1 MSTTVILIGL
11 FIISL
16 VLSAFFSGSETGFVS
31 CNRLR
36 VRQLAEKGDDINA
49 KRLLLYLN
57 RPDNMLAVVLLGN
70 NLVLMLGMI
79 AITQLVGGIWA
90 TIIAM
95 PTILLFGEIIPKSV
109 FRTHPT
115 RLSLFILPAIR
126 FFESLFIPMVLPLNW
141 FSRHFLTAASNE
153 DKDSI
158 RNLMRSTDDMRTLVD
173 ESADRGTIE
182 PEEQEMIHS
191 VMDLQTKQANE
202 VMVPRIDIN
211 ALPDF
216 ATRAELIRMF
226 KESGHTRIPI
236 YHETID
242 EITGVINA
250 FDVLRDENPAEPDI
264 RRFVREILHVP
275 DTMKLDDV
283 LQAFRNSRQSMA
295 VVTDEYGGTD
305 GLIAIEDVL
314 EQIFGDIHDE
324 YDKDEPSIRKVG
336 PNDYVIKTRV
346 SLDDASE
353 FIGLPIEDDEV
364 ETIGGWLMRQAARI
378 PQKGEVIVQSGFR
391 ITVLDGGPNF
401 VSVIRLEILQGASQ
415 SDGETKK
422 G

>member
-1 MSTTVILIGL
+1 MSATVILIGL
-11 FIISL
+11 FFVSVI
-16 VLSAFFSGSETGFVS
+16 LSAFFSGSETGFVS

-36 VRQLAEKGDDINA
+36 VRQLAEKEEDINA

-79 AITQLVGGIWA
+79 AITQLAGGIWA
-90 TIIAM
+90 TIIAT
-95 PTILLFGEIIPKSV
+95 PTILIFGEIVPKSV

-115 RLSLFILPAIR
+115 RLSLFFLPLIR
-126 FFESLFIPMVLPLNW
+126 FFEALFIPMVLPLNW
-141 FSRHFLTAASNE
+141 FSRHFLAGASDE

-202 VMVPRIDIN
+202 VMAPRIDIN
-211 ALPDF
+211 ALPDS

-250 FDVLRDENPAEPDI
+250 FDVLRDENPADPDI

-305 GLIAIEDVL
+305 GLIALEDGL

-353 FIGLPIEDDEV
+353 FIGIPIEDDEV

-378 PQKGEVIVQSGFR
+378 PQKGEVIVQGGFR

>member
-1 MSTTVILIGL
+1 MSATIILIVL
-11 FIISL
+11 FLISV
-16 VLSAFFSGSETGFVS
+16 VLSAFFSGAETGFVS

-36 VRQLAEKGDDINA
+36 VRQLAEKEDEINA

-79 AITQLVGGIWA
+79 AITQLAGGIWA
-90 TIIAM
+90 TIIAT
-95 PTILLFGEIIPKSV
+95 PTFLLFGEIIPKSV

-115 RLSLFILPAIR
+115 RLSLFLLPAVR
-126 FFESLFIPMVLPLNW
+126 FFEALFIPMLLPLNW
-141 FSRHFLTAASNE
+141 FSRQFLAGDSDE

-182 PEEQEMIHS
+182 PEEKEMIHS

-202 VMVPRIDIN
+202 VMVPRIDID
-211 ALPDF
+211 ALPDT
-216 ATRAELIRMF
+216 ATRVELIRMF

-250 FDVLRDENPAEPDI
+250 FDVLRDDNPADPDI

-353 FIGLPIEDDEV
+353 FIGMPIEDEEV
-364 ETIGGWLMRQAARI
+364 ETVGGWLMRQAARI
-378 PQKGEVIVQSGFR
+378 PQKGEVIALAGFR

-415 SDGETKK
+415 SNGETKK